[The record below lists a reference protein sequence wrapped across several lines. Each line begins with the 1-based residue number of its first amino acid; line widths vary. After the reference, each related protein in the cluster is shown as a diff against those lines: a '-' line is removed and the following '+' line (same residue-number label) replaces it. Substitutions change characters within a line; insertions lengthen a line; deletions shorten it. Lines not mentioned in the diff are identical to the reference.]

1 MKFFT
6 NKSIW
11 SKIVIILIFVLL
23 FEFVVT
29 KPTLASVGAEVG
41 ENVIEFGGKLM
52 GPLLSL
58 TVSIADAA
66 MGITQ
71 LSIMGTEE
79 SLYPIDADASIWE
92 VLGKAVI
99 AIGTAI
105 ALAVVI
111 VGTGGMTLGP
121 AIAAI
126 ATGFA
131 KIAAVSYVGWHIIEM
146 ATDSASSTELSKVSA
161 SYFTPKTTLPATVY
175 LPAFSIS
182 PEEIFQGKILLFNV
196 DFFGNSKEIWAKG
209 EKENGEVIS
218 EKKDVYGTDKSEIV
232 KLKNFYYKDDNGKEI
247 ITSKQDI
254 ASDLQETIARWY
266 VGIRNIVLV
275 GMMIVLLYIGIR
287 MMLSTIASD
296 KAKYKQLLQ
305 DWFVGLLLVFFIH
318 YIMAFSVT
326 LVQKLTDIVST
337 SVDKNT
343 YAVEFPVDKDG
354 KIVEWFGNDEK
365 KGHNMTYMVYD
376 ENQNCLGTDD
386 GTDWKGNPDDAAY
399 IVYPTN
405 ILGSLRLD
413 MQMCSWG
420 YNYIGY
426 ALVYMALV
434 MFTIY
439 FVFTYLRRVLY
450 MAFLTMIAPMVALTY
465 PIDKISD
472 GSAQGFSKWFKEY
485 IFNLLVQPMH
495 LLLYYILITS
505 AFDLAG
511 KNTIY
516 SMVAIGFMIPAEK
529 LLRSLFGFE
538 KAKTPGLLAGP
549 AGAALTMGAMQK
561 LANLG
566 KPKSPKNIGG
576 KSGKDMGDDEGKAP
590 RLQGDV
596 DETAVIAGMG
606 ADTSNYSDDIV
617 KDQEAL
623 DKMKDQDDAE
633 YERIQQDIDAGKSDD
648 IVKDQEALDEMKE
661 QDNAEYER
669 IQQDIDARKAEQ
681 DLARQPNEEEP
692 KRKLKNKPSKKVRA
706 QEMALNGLRRF
717 SRSRIPGAV
726 VRGTGRVA
734 GGVVAGALGAATG
747 IASGSPSQA
756 FTNAIAAGSAG
767 YIGAKNIT
775 NGITESWQDT
785 SGIDRKYEQLR
796 QNNEEFDALAEAR
809 IIKDSRKDYK
819 QALKRNN
826 FSKEEIN
833 KLVNDGTIDKYIKN
847 GVSVEDTVVG
857 EQLRK
862 ENPSMSQED
871 VIATSK
877 YAKRIGDAGKGPD
890 SKEWQEHLAAEFV
903 DKANLKQ
910 DKADIAAKQA
920 INKVNK
926 FNKRKKSFIK

>member
-29 KPTLASVGAEVG
+29 KPTLASGAEVG
-41 ENVIEFGGKLM
+41 ETMIEFGGKLM

-66 MGITQ
+66 IGITQ

-79 SLYPIDADASIWE
+79 SLYPIDAEASIWE

-99 AIGTAI
+99 AIGAAI
-105 ALAVVI
+105 AVAVVI
-111 VGTGGMTLGP
+111 VGTGGLALGP
-121 AIAAI
+121 TI
-126 ATGFA
+126 ATIAMGFA

-161 SYFTPKTTLPATVY
+161 SYFSPKTTLPSTVY
-175 LPAFSIS
+175 IPAFSIS

-196 DFFGNSKEIWAKG
+196 NFFGNSKQIWAKG
-209 EKENGEVIS
+209 EDKDGNEIS
-218 EKKDVYGTDKSEIV
+218 EKSSVYGTEKSKIV
-232 KLKNFYYKDDNGKEI
+232 KLEKFYYTDDNGEEI
-247 ITSKQDI
+247 TTSSQDV

-326 LVQKLTDIVST
+326 LVQKLTDVVST

-354 KIVEWFGNDEK
+354 KIVEWFGNDKE

-376 ENQNCLGTDD
+376 KNQNCLGTED
-386 GTDWKGNPDDAAY
+386 GTDWKGNKDDAAY

-426 ALVYMALV
+426 ALVYMVLV

-465 PIDKISD
+465 PIDKVSD

-485 IFNLLVQPMH
+485 IFNLLIQPMH
-495 LLLYYILITS
+495 LLLYYILVTS

-549 AGAALTMGAMQK
+549 AGAAITMGAMQK
-561 LANLG
+561 LAHLG
-566 KPKSPKNIGG
+566 MPKPPKNIGG
-576 KSGKDMGDDEGKAP
+576 KGNGSMETDEGKLP
-590 RLQGDV
+590 HFKGDI
-596 DETAVIAGMG
+596 DETAVMAGIG
-606 ADTSNYSDDIV
+606 DKVPTNTDRESVGNNDIE

-623 DKMKDQDDAE
+623 DDMREADRAA
-633 YERIQQDIDAGKSDD
+633 YEA
-648 IVKDQEALDEMKE
+648 QEAQYDIMQQEIDDRRERELLEEQANSDEGDINSKVTSPNIGIVE
-661 QDNAEYER
+661 Q
-669 IQQDIDARKAEQ
+669 
-681 DLARQPNEEEP
+681 P
-692 KRKLKNKPSKKVRA
+692 KRKLRNNPKFIKA
-706 QEMALNGLRRF
+706 QEMGLNGLRKF
-717 SRSRIPGAV
+717 SRSRIPGTI
-726 VRGTGRVA
+726 VRSAGRVA
-734 GGVVAGALGAATG
+734 GGVVAGSLGAATG
-747 IASGSPSQA
+747 IVSGSPSQA
-756 FTNAIAAGSAG
+756 FTNAMAAGSAG

-796 QNNEEFDALAEAR
+796 QDNEQFDALAEAR
-809 IIKDSRKDYK
+809 QIKDNRKEYK
-819 QALKRNN
+819 KALKKNN
-826 FSKEEIN
+826 FDKEEIN
-833 KLVNDGTIDKYIKN
+833 KMVNDGTIDKYIRN
-847 GVSVEDTVVG
+847 EVSVEDAVVG
-857 EQLRK
+857 ERMRK
-862 ENPSMSQED
+862 ENPNMSQED

-890 SKEWQEHLAAEFV
+890 RKKWQEHLATEFV

-910 DKADIAAKQA
+910 DKAQVAAKQT
-920 INKVNK
+920 IDKVNK
-926 FNKRKKSFIK
+926 FNKSKKSFIK